1 MNIKLGGFT
10 ALVGVLPAMQNLPA
24 PTRLAEAGMQALCD
38 AEGSASVAE
47 LAAVADYLDA
57 MASHPSM
64 PAAAR
69 DVLLTARDALL
80 GRRVRNQH
88 GRTGRRAGSGTVSG
102 GVLFTVT
109 AAAGVAVR

>member
-10 ALVGVLPAMQNLPA
+10 ALVGVLPALQGLPA
-24 PTRLAEAGMQALCD
+24 PSALAGRGMQALCD

-47 LAAVADYLDA
+47 IHAVAEHLDR
-57 MASHPSM
+57 MAAHPGM
-64 PAAAR
+64 PSAAQEA
-69 DVLLTARDALL
+69 LLAARDALL

-109 AAAGVAVR
+109 AAAGVAVH